1 MGHAFVAH
9 AFDVSCFLAIGITFK
24 TTDIISRSKMQSVGR
39 HIVRSGLSSEVLNQ
53 SKNVG
58 VRSLGTAKPDPATDP
73 AKERQAKKA
82 KGLEKKATH
91 SKSFVQ
97 NMFRGMIQ
105 SEQAFPFPK
114 VLDEEQA
121 ENLAML
127 VEPTE
132 KFMTEVNDPAWNDTN
147 EKVHPNLNDV
157 AAQVCKNT
165 EMFGNSVEKL
175 LIKHGKR
182 IIGEQFLLNRLAAA
196 AIDIYATTCMLSR
209 CTQSLNE
216 GRPSAMH

>member
-1 MGHAFVAH
+1 
-9 AFDVSCFLAIGITFK
+9 
-24 TTDIISRSKMQSVGR
+24 MQSVGR

-58 VRSLGTAKPDPATDP
+58 VRSLGSAKPDPAADP
-73 AKERQAKKA
+73 AKERQAKKV

-147 EKVHPNLNDV
+147 ETVHTFEFNAIKTFGLSQGLGQRKVFLPRKNILIFNDLYL
-157 AAQVCKNT
+157 K
-165 EMFGNSVEKL
+165 
-175 LIKHGKR
+175 I
-182 IIGEQFLLNRLAAA
+182 
-196 AIDIYATTCMLSR
+196 
-209 CTQSLNE
+209 
-216 GRPSAMH
+216 

>member
-1 MGHAFVAH
+1 
-9 AFDVSCFLAIGITFK
+9 
-24 TTDIISRSKMQSVGR
+24 MQGAGR
-39 HIVRSGLSSEVLNQ
+39 HIIRSGLTSEVLNQ
-53 SKNVG
+53 GCKNVG
-58 VRSLGTAKPDPATDP
+58 ARSLGTAKPDPVADP

-82 KGLEKKATH
+82 KALERKATH

-97 NMFRGMIQ
+97 NMFRGMVH

-147 EKVHPNLNDV
+147 EKVHPDTV
-157 AAQVCKNT
+157 QVST
-165 EMFGNSVEKL
+165 
-175 LIKHGKR
+175 
-182 IIGEQFLLNRLAAA
+182 FLV
-196 AIDIYATTCMLSR
+196 
-209 CTQSLNE
+209 
-216 GRPSAMH
+216 

>member
-1 MGHAFVAH
+1 
-9 AFDVSCFLAIGITFK
+9 
-24 TTDIISRSKMQSVGR
+24 MQSVGR

-97 NMFRGMIQ
+97 NMFRGLII

-147 EKVHPNLNDV
+147 EKVHPDTVQVIQKSKNLP
-157 AAQVCKNT
+157 
-165 EMFGNSVEKL
+165 L
-175 LIKHGKR
+175 LKSKITR
-182 IIGEQFLLNRLAAA
+182 TYF
-196 AIDIYATTCMLSR
+196 
-209 CTQSLNE
+209 
-216 GRPSAMH
+216 